1 MLLFFDFFN
10 ACSAYLRRMLECS
23 VVVLSIP
30 LCAWRLLSKRL
41 LLESLIPIVG
51 LPVRLGFI
59 LWARL
64 IILALLL
71 WAGVRHVALVFAEET
86 SSFCSKAILVCFS
99 VGSSN
104 LCAFRSLM
112 DSSDLGEDW
121 LVHVHW
127 NWDIIW
133 VASICRV

>member
-99 VGSSN
+99 IG
-104 LCAFRSLM
+104 
-112 DSSDLGEDW
+112 SSDLSTFRRLFDLSDLCENW
-121 LVHVHW
+121 LVPVHW
-127 NWDIIW
+127 SGYIIW
-133 VASICRV
+133 VAPICRL